1 MTLFYFQFKA
11 VLFSKVSLMH
21 TIQTLKKKM
30 TTDFIQKISL
40 LRESSFVERGHF
52 TALPG
57 VCKEK

>member
-1 MTLFYFQFKA
+1 MTA
-11 VLFSKVSLMH
+11 
-21 TIQTLKKKM
+21 
-30 TTDFIQKISL
+30 DFIQKISL